1 MTATPAS
8 SPELY
13 EGIQGQEAAV
23 KELQNLLRNKGYT
36 TVTVDGIFGAKT
48 TQAVK
53 DFQTKNGLTADGVVG
68 TKTWAALR
76 SGGGGG
82 GQPVKLVDVCN
93 YYDPTKYPHQTK
105 ALEWLQNNI
114 PKATLDEFSRRWRN
128 P

>member
-1 MTATPAS
+1 MATDPTLS
-8 SPELY
+8 

-23 KELQNLLRNKGYT
+23 KDLQTLLRNKGYT
-36 TVTVDGIFGAKT
+36 NVTIDGIFGSKT

-53 DFQTKNGLTADGVVG
+53 DFQTKSGLTADGVVG

-76 SGGGGG
+76 GSGGG
-82 GQPVKLVDVCN
+82 GQPSIKLVDVCS
-93 YYDPTKYPHQTK
+93 YYDPKKHPHQTA

-114 PKATLDEFSRRWRN
+114 PAATLDEFAKRWRN